1 MTIDVN
7 KLVDS
12 YVKLRDK
19 KAKIKADAD
28 VEAAKVDALLSRVES
43 VLLQHFMTTGTES
56 VRTAAGTAYK
66 STTVKCSKADNVSW
80 MGFLHETGAWDLA
93 DVRPSKANIK
103 TYREAGNELPPGL
116 NWLEEVTVGIRRS

>member
-19 KAKIKADAD
+19 KAKLKAEADA
-28 VEAAKVDALLSRVES
+28 EIGKVDALLERVES
-43 VLLQHFMTTGTES
+43 VLLQHFTSTGTES

-66 STTVKCSKADNVSW
+66 STTVKCSKADNVAW
-80 MGFLHETGAWDLA
+80 MGFLHDTGSWDLA